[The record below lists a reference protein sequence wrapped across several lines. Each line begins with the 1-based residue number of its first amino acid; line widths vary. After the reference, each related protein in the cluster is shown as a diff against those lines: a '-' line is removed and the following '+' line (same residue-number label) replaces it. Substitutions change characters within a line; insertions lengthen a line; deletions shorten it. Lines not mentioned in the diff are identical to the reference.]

1 VNRESHNSESQM
13 PIIFTGAPIQ
23 GGCNLKQ
30 RLKRAWSE
38 GLEDMIALDS
48 SSVGDALALQGLR
61 AFRWR
66 DPAHSYSL
74 RDICSPGVVTA

>member
-1 VNRESHNSESQM
+1 M
-13 PIIFTGAPIQ
+13 PIIFEGAPIQ

-48 SSVGDALALQGLR
+48 SPVGDALALQGLR
-61 AFRWR
+61 ALDGETPPIHIRCRTYAAQVW
-66 DPAHSYSL
+66 
-74 RDICSPGVVTA
+74 